1 MNSKI
6 KYFLK
11 FFILIFILIFIYSV
25 AIEPSL
31 LIVKKYNI
39 SENGALIKNDT
50 IESKSESIK
59 VVQIS
64 DTQIGSFYSTK
75 NLKKVANKINT
86 LNPDIIVFTGDL
98 IDYSNKNPSVDE
110 ITTILSSM
118 NARLGKFSVFGN
130 HDYMYKLPRYYRQ
143 IMKNSNFNLLVNENK
158 KIKLKDDKYINIL
171 GADEILNGNPNIKY
185 LESQIDNKNFN
196 LLLAHEPDLVDMLSK
211 DTMNLVLSGHS
222 HGGQIRLP
230 IKGALVTPPY
240 GRKYTKG
247 FYDINGNHL
256 YVSSGLGSTKLP
268 FRFFNIPEII
278 EFNIII

>member
-39 SENGALIKNDT
+39 SENGALIKNDS
-50 IESKSESIK
+50 IESKSESVK

-158 KIKLKDDKYINIL
+158 KIKLKDDKYINI
-171 GADEILNGNPNIKY
+171 
-185 LESQIDNKNFN
+185 
-196 LLLAHEPDLVDMLSK
+196 
-211 DTMNLVLSGHS
+211 
-222 HGGQIRLP
+222 
-230 IKGALVTPPY
+230 
-240 GRKYTKG
+240 
-247 FYDINGNHL
+247 
-256 YVSSGLGSTKLP
+256 
-268 FRFFNIPEII
+268 
-278 EFNIII
+278 